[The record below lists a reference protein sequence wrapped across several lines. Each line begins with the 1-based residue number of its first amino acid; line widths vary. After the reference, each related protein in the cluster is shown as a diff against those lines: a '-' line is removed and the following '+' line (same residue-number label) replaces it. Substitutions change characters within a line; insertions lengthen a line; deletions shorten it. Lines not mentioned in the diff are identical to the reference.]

1 MRRILLSAAL
11 GFMAALVIGAT
22 PGSAHEDKL
31 AGGEWVLD
39 GGGSKPAVLRF
50 EAGRVSGTGGCNRFG
65 GSYESIGDKLS
76 FSPLA
81 ATRMACEPEVMQAE
95 QDFFAMLDRVRAMTL
110 EGDALEL
117 RDESGATLARFTRR
131 IGG

>member
-1 MRRILLSAAL
+1 MRRILLTAIAAMLL
-11 GFMAALVIGAT
+11 GAGLAH
-22 PGSAHEDKL
+22 AHEDRL

-39 GGGSKPAVLRF
+39 GSGSKPPVLRF
-50 EAGRVSGTGGCNRFG
+50 EAGRVSGSGGCNRFG
-65 GSYESIGDKLS
+65 GSYESSGDALT

-81 ATRMACEPEVMQAE
+81 ATRMACAPDVMQAE
-95 QDFFAMLDRVRAMTL
+95 QNFFAMLDRVRAMKL

-117 RDESGATLARFTRR
+117 RDASGATLARFTRR